1 MKRYAIGTD
10 IGGSHITCAVV
21 DMKNHSIL
29 PDTLSHQKLNNQDS
43 KQVILDAW
51 SQSLRASL
59 SKVDRHEFA
68 GIGFAMPGPFDY
80 ENGIALF
87 THDVSKYENLYGM
100 NVAKEIKELLG
111 IDSGCDI
118 RFMNDATSFAVGE
131 AWACGFNRQHLISIT
146 LGTGFGSAFIENGF
160 PVVTRSDV
168 PEYGCLWHLPFKD
181 GIADD
186 YFSTRWYVRR
196 YEELRGERLPGVKE
210 IAERIGQDVMA
221 NSLFEEFGGNL
232 GEFLA
237 PWIKKFAAG
246 DIVIG
251 GNISKVWN
259 LFERPFRETMEGLN
273 VNASI
278 HISELGEMA
287 AIIGSARLLD
297 NLFWDRVKPLLSK
310 M

>member
-21 DMKNHSIL
+21 DLENHTIL
-29 PDTLSHQKLNNQDS
+29 PDTVFHQTLNNQDS
-43 KQVILDAW
+43 KQVILNVW
-51 SQSLRASL
+51 RQSLRASL
-59 SKVDRHEFA
+59 SKVDMHELA
-68 GIGFAMPGPFDY
+68 GIGFAIPGPFDY

-87 THDVSKYENLYGM
+87 THEVSKYENLFGT

-111 IDSGCDI
+111 IDSGCDV

-131 AWACGFNRQHLISIT
+131 AWAGGFSRQHLISVT
-146 LGTGFGSAFIENGF
+146 LGTGFGSAFLENGF
-160 PVVTRSDV
+160 PVVTRADV
-168 PEYGCLWHLPFKD
+168 PKLGCLWHLPFKD
-181 GIADD
+181 DIADD
-186 YFSTRWYVRR
+186 YFSTRWYVHR
-196 YEELRGERLPGVKE
+196 YEELSGELLPGVKE
-210 IAERIGQDVMA
+210 IAERVGHDVQA
-221 NSLFEEFGGNL
+221 ESLFGEFGANL

-246 DIVIG
+246 NIVIG
-251 GNISKVWN
+251 GNISKEWS
-259 LFERPFRETMEGLN
+259 LLEKPFTETLERLHVN
-273 VNASI
+273 VSI

-297 NLFWDRVKPLLSK
+297 ELFWERVKPLLSK